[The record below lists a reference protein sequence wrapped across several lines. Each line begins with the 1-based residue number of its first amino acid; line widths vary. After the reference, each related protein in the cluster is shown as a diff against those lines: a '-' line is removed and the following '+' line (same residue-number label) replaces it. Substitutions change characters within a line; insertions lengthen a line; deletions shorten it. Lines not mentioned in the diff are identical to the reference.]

1 MPNAKDLIDKAL
13 QKKRLAPK
21 EEFFNDD
28 KKSSVVSPINFKKI
42 DRRPWD
48 YDINRKVYENKGEK
62 M

>member
-1 MPNAKDLIDKAL
+1 MRGYL
-13 QKKRLAPK
+13 RLAPK
-21 EEFFNDD
+21 EDFSNDD